1 MLDIYL
7 TDVQKN
13 VQFNDYPGEHPVKF
27 VLNFKKIFPSVM
39 ELLLPVLPEN
49 ENLEEMTW
57 ESTTTDFELFKLL
70 LSGWGVI
77 ELRLNAIKQFKDKD
91 FADALVKRAQQ
102 KRKDFAK
109 AQQQLKTVELD
120 YLFMHEIHAL
130 IDAELVEL
138 GEKFYLPVL
147 RDLWKNKISTQV
159 LEAKFKSFKN
169 PPNGG
174 FFISIAKLCICE
186 HKKVFKLHL
195 KQ

>member
-1 MLDIYL
+1 MSEQHINASKVFEKQSVECLEEQSSYVII
-7 TDVQKN
+7 
-13 VQFNDYPGEHPVKF
+13 P
-27 VLNFKKIFPSVM
+27 KIK
-39 ELLLPVLPEN
+39 N

-57 ESTTTDFELFKLL
+57 ESTTADFELFKLL

-109 AQQQLKTVELD
+109 AQQQLKSVELD

-138 GEKFYLPVL
+138 GEKFYLPIL

-159 LEAKFKSFKN
+159 LEAKF
-169 PPNGG
+169 
-174 FFISIAKLCICE
+174 
-186 HKKVFKLHL
+186 
-195 KQ
+195 

>member
-1 MLDIYL
+1 M
-7 TDVQKN
+7 
-13 VQFNDYPGEHPVKF
+13 
-27 VLNFKKIFPSVM
+27 
-39 ELLLPVLPEN
+39 
-49 ENLEEMTW
+49 
-57 ESTTTDFELFKLL
+57 
-70 LSGWGVI
+70 I

-147 RDLWKNKISTQV
+147 RDLWKNKISNSSLRSQI
-159 LEAKFKSFKN
+159 LSHSKN

-195 KQ
+195 KH